1 MKINLIFGSTE
12 AIKDAVENELGVSII
27 SRWAARKES
36 LNGLLRLIPFKDEK
50 LERDFS
56 LIINRNAVTSYVV
69 DEFLGYLKSYPFEK
83 LLL

>member
-36 LNGLLRLIPFKDEK
+36 LSGLLRLIPFKDEK